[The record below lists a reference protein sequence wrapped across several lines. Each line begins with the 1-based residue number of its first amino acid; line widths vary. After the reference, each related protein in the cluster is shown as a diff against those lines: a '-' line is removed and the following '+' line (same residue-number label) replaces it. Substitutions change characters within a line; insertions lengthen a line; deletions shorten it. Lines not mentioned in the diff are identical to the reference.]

1 VNKASGNVLL
11 ATSTNV
17 TVSNTLA
24 LSAGEFVSGS
34 NTLTLNGTITR
45 IAGTL
50 TTDNSSLVFGP
61 NVAALTLPNSV
72 FTSSPSSLVN
82 LTVNRAGGITLG
94 NQGITASGTLTL
106 TDGIVTTGSNIVSL
120 TRSNASPIS
129 GGNSSTY
136 INGKLEITYPAT
148 GTNIAR
154 TFPVGKGGNYRPVT
168 FTYDT
173 APGSNTV
180 LIEQFEAAFP
190 GGVPSSA
197 TQFGTRYW
205 NITQSSVGASY
216 KVTLDAGPATTSG
229 TVVMIRREGT
239 GASTSNEVT
248 TPNYTN
254 VTSYNTTD
262 VSNDVSFGECT
273 VCSFI
278 MPAQCGSTLPDI
290 NATIYCYGITGA
302 TDFRFKVTKAGT
314 DYIFDNDSK
323 NIRAFVLSQIP
334 GVAEYSTTYGVSVS
348 AFIGGVWQAYGR
360 VCTIT
365 TPPNIT
371 VNTTQIMLNRCGTT
385 LPTLNTTIY
394 ANAVVGATQYR
405 FEVTGGSFGV
415 RSVDSPYRYFNLS
428 QLNPGGGEF
437 DKTYSIR
444 VAINNG
450 IWQEYGPACNVSTP
464 TAPAPRMAAQD
475 INTNVFEVKAFPNP
489 FARHFSLDIQS
500 SSDDLVQVKVYD
512 MIGRELEVQKATVSE
527 LSTKE
532 IGTNYPSG
540 VYNVVVSQGDK
551 VRSVRMIKR

>member
-24 LSAGEFVSGS
+24 LSAGEFVSGSNTLTLNGTITRIAGTLTTDNSSLVFGPNVSALTLPNSVFTSSPSSLVNLTVNRAGGITLGNQGITASGTLTLTDGIVTIGS

-154 TFPVGKGGNYRPVT
+154 TFPVGKGGAYRPVT
-168 FTYDT
+168 FSYDT
-173 APGSNTV
+173 APASRTV

-205 NITQSSVGASY
+205 NITQSSTGGSY
-216 KVTLDAGPATTSG
+216 KVTLDAGGATSSSSI
-229 TVVMIRREGT
+229 VILRREGAS
-239 GASTSNEVT
+239 ASTSNASDV
-248 TPNYTN
+248 PNYTN
-254 VTSYNTTD
+254 VTSFVTTN
-262 VSNDVSFGECT
+262 VSNDVALGACATCT
-273 VCSFI
+273 AL
-278 MPAQCGSTLPDI
+278 AQ
-290 NATIYCYGITGA
+290 
-302 TDFRFKVTKAGT
+302 
-314 DYIFDNDSK
+314 
-323 NIRAFVLSQIP
+323 Q
-334 GVAEYSTTYGVSVS
+334 E
-348 AFIGGVWQAYGR
+348 WQLK
-360 VCTIT
+360 I
-365 TPPNIT
+365 
-371 VNTTQIMLNRCGTT
+371 
-385 LPTLNTTIY
+385 
-394 ANAVVGATQYR
+394 
-405 FEVTGGSFGV
+405 
-415 RSVDSPYRYFNLS
+415 
-428 QLNPGGGEF
+428 
-437 DKTYSIR
+437 SIR
-444 VAINNG
+444 
-450 IWQEYGPACNVSTP
+450 
-464 TAPAPRMAAQD
+464 M
-475 INTNVFEVKAFPNP
+475 F
-489 FARHFSLDIQS
+489 
-500 SSDDLVQVKVYD
+500 
-512 MIGRELEVQKATVSE
+512 
-527 LSTKE
+527 
-532 IGTNYPSG
+532 
-540 VYNVVVSQGDK
+540 
-551 VRSVRMIKR
+551 